1 MADSSSEANQPRKS
15 CTITTKMHIV
25 CARNFAEIERALE
38 LAANTFRSNKYID
51 LAVGIKI

>member
-1 MADSSSEANQPRKS
+1 
-15 CTITTKMHIV
+15 MHIV